1 MNESKGQSLIITGI
15 ALLGLALVLFYYS
28 TTLPETRILTYQQ
41 TTTNFVETA
50 TTSNQNTKYKKKNSN
65 SSVSRIDSNDISYS
79 YPINLNNCTMEELM
93 SIKGIGESKASA
105 ILEYRDYIGGYTS
118 VDEIKNIKGIG
129 DKTFNE
135 ISPYLCV

>member
-41 TTTNFVETA
+41 ATTNFVETA
-50 TTSNQNTKYKKKNSN
+50 TTSNQNTTYKKKNSN
-65 SSVSRIDSNDISYS
+65 NSVSRIDSNDISYS

-118 VDEIKNIKGIG
+118 VEQIKNIKGIG
-129 DKTFNE
+129 DKTYSE

>member
-1 MNESKGQSLIITGI
+1 MNESNGQSLIITGI

-28 TTLPETRILTYQQ
+28 TTLPETRTLTYQQ

-50 TTSNQNTKYKKKNSN
+50 TFEKQSTTYKNQNSAVGQNDSSENS
-65 SSVSRIDSNDISYS
+65 YT
-79 YPINLNNCTMEELM
+79 YPINLNDCTMEELV

-118 VDEIKNIKGIG
+118 VEQIKNIKGIG
-129 DKTFNE
+129 DKTYNE

>member
-1 MNESKGQSLIITGI
+1 MNESKGQSLILTGI

-41 TTTNFVETA
+41 ATTNFVETA
-50 TTSNQNTKYKKKNSN
+50 TTSNQNTTYKKKNSN
-65 SSVSRIDSNDISYS
+65 NSVSRIDSNGISYS

>member
-1 MNESKGQSLIITGI
+1 MNENKGQSLIITGI

-50 TTSNQNTKYKKKNSN
+50 TTSNQNTTYKKKNSN
-65 SSVSRIDSNDISYS
+65 NSVSRIDSNDISYS

>member
-28 TTLPETRILTYQQ
+28 TTLHETRILTYQQ

-50 TTSNQNTKYKKKNSN
+50 TTSNQNTTYKKKNSN
-65 SSVSRIDSNDISYS
+65 NSVSRIDSNDISYS

>member
-1 MNESKGQSLIITGI
+1 
-15 ALLGLALVLFYYS
+15 
-28 TTLPETRILTYQQ
+28 
-41 TTTNFVETA
+41 
-50 TTSNQNTKYKKKNSN
+50 
-65 SSVSRIDSNDISYS
+65 
-79 YPINLNNCTMEELM
+79 M